1 MEVTKELFIGEAEI
15 GSVTNP
21 KKGTWVARMRIE
33 PGSLLTISWALT
45 MAT

>member
-1 MEVTKELFIGEAEI
+1 MEVTKELLIGEAEI

-33 PGSLLTISWALT
+33 PGSLLTISRALT